1 MSEKDLNLEWNVDI
15 EDLSSLDLDGESLEG
30 FDVDDVLDEPIS
42 SENDASTDDLISE
55 SPTQRSNIIDETTFL
70 ESWNN
75 IQIKKNVLKDHG
87 CWMTISS
94 VRSWLLTA
102 PSALTAFT
110 CSL

>member
-1 MSEKDLNLEWNVDI
+1 VDI

-70 ESWNN
+70 ES
-75 IQIKKNVLKDHG
+75 
-87 CWMTISS
+87 
-94 VRSWLLTA
+94 
-102 PSALTAFT
+102 
-110 CSL
+110 